1 MSVLPGRF
9 QNPRVSSLFRA
20 GIVRTRSSAN
30 AHEEQIRMLGI
41 TFPSCRSGSC
51 LRPYKGG
58 HPNMR
63 TIIFALAAT
72 LLSSAALAQT
82 APVPAPAQPP
92 VFVSVDE
99 ASALVS
105 SLKGLDVKNA
115 GDETVGEIE
124 DVVIAGNSLASYILS
139 VGGFLGLGIHYVA
152 VSPSALAVTWNQTD
166 KKWNARINATKEQL
180 KAAPQFKYEGRF
192 AK

>member
-1 MSVLPGRF
+1 
-9 QNPRVSSLFRA
+9 
-20 GIVRTRSSAN
+20 
-30 AHEEQIRMLGI
+30 
-41 TFPSCRSGSC
+41 
-51 LRPYKGG
+51 
-58 HPNMR
+58 MR

-99 ASALVS
+99 ASAL
-105 SLKGLDVKNA
+105 
-115 GDETVGEIE
+115 
-124 DVVIAGNSLASYILS
+124 S

-152 VSPSALAVTWNQTD
+152 VSPSALAVNWNQTD

>member
-1 MSVLPGRF
+1 M
-9 QNPRVSSLFRA
+9 
-20 GIVRTRSSAN
+20 
-30 AHEEQIRMLGI
+30 
-41 TFPSCRSGSC
+41 
-51 LRPYKGG
+51 RP
-58 HPNMR
+58 
-63 TIIFALAAT
+63 IALAFAAT
-72 LLSSAALAQT
+72 LLSSAAFAQT
-82 APVPAPAQPP
+82 APAPTPAQPP

-105 SLKGLDVKNA
+105 SLKGLNVKNA

-124 DVVIAGNSLASYILS
+124 DVVIAGNSFSSYILS
-139 VGGFLGLGIHYVA
+139 VGGFLGMGTHYVA
-152 VSPSALAVTWNQTD
+152 VSPSALAVTWNATD

>member
-1 MSVLPGRF
+1 
-9 QNPRVSSLFRA
+9 
-20 GIVRTRSSAN
+20 
-30 AHEEQIRMLGI
+30 
-41 TFPSCRSGSC
+41 
-51 LRPYKGG
+51 
-58 HPNMR
+58 MR
-63 TIIFALAAT
+63 TIAIAFATT

-82 APVPAPAQPP
+82 APVPAPANSP

-115 GDETVGEIE
+115 GDENVGEIE
-124 DVVIAGNSLASYILS
+124 DVVIAGNSFASYILS
-139 VGGFLGLGIHYVA
+139 VGGFLGLGTHYVA
-152 VSPSALAVTWNQTD
+152 VSPSALAVTWNATD
-166 KKWNARINATKEQL
+166 KKWNAKINATKDQL